1 MQMDLE
7 AQSLD
12 AKAAEVRFRR
22 DLCRYRVGGEP
33 IFDDEFNGDA
43 ILTIFRRR
51 IADVIADVSA
61 LPDVQLI
68 QNCLE
73 VGAECCQRAAA
84 LADRLKIRC
93 WAADISLDS
102 LRALDFYAPRLGLG
116 ARPTRVCCD
125 LARLP
130 FRANTFDL
138 VVAYQTLHHFQRPDV
153 IVAEIRRVNSRLFLA
168 GDEPTR
174 RLLRAFVGTQ
184 RHGIYS
190 PTQRSRSYLRRFVED
205 TFLRPRCHEVAYGVI
220 ENEELTLA
228 AWRRCVEPW
237 YACKWYLGASVSGG
251 QPINGTW
258 NQSGLLA
265 SLMGASVS
273 LVGRVRIQGSAESL
287 VDPGFICPDCLE
299 RGVGEQTLRSHAQ
312 GLRCTQCQTPFP
324 IAEGIPIL
332 LPTALRRALYPA
344 LDPISVTC

>member
-1 MQMDLE
+1 MRMDSE

-33 IFDDEFNGDA
+33 LFDDEFDGEA

-51 IADVIADVSA
+51 IADVIADISA

-68 QNCLE
+68 DNCLE

-84 LADRLKIRC
+84 LADYLKIPC
-93 WAADISLDS
+93 WAADISLES
-102 LRALDFYAPRLGLG
+102 LRALDFYAPRLGLSPG
-116 ARPTRVCCD
+116 PTRVCCD

-130 FRANTFDL
+130 FRANAFDL
-138 VVAYQTLHHFQRPDV
+138 VVAYQTLHHFEHPDV
-153 IVAEIRRVNSRLFLA
+153 IVAEIRRVNRRLFVV

-174 RLLRAFVGTQ
+174 RLMRAFVGTQ

-190 PTQRSRSYLRRFVED
+190 LAQRSRGRLRRFFED
-205 TFLRPRCHEVAYGVI
+205 TFLRPRCHEVGYGVI

-228 AWRRCVEPW
+228 GWRRCIEPW
-237 YACKWYLGASVSGG
+237 YACEWYLGANVAGG
-251 QPINGTW
+251 QPIDGTW
-258 NQSGLLA
+258 NRSRLLA

-273 LVGRVRIQGSAESL
+273 FVGRVRVEGSARSIAE
-287 VDPGFICPDCLE
+287 PGFICPDCLDRE
-299 RGVGEQTLRSHAQ
+299 ASEQTLRSDAN
-312 GLRCTQCQTPFP
+312 GLRCTQCHTQFP
-324 IAEGIPIL
+324 VVEGIPIL

-344 LDPISVTC
+344 LDRSSVTC